1 MNINRSPRKSDF
13 SLVVGNALRS
23 FGEQNLVFSLFAN
36 DKEQNRRSDQ
46 TVVLDCLEL
55 R

>member
-1 MNINRSPRKSDF
+1 MNIKRSSRKSDF
-13 SLVVGNALRS
+13 SLVVGNVLRS
-23 FGEQNLVFSLFAN
+23 FGEQNLVFSLLAN
-36 DKEQNRRSDQ
+36 EEEENRRSDQ